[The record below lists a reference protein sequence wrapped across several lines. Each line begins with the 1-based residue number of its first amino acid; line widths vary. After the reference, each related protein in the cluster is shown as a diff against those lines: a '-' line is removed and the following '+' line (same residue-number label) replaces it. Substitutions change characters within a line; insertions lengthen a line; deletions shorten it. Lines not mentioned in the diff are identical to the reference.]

1 MKSKHF
7 VKITIHC
14 QSAEEMQKAKE
25 AVLYHLETLNPE
37 FQAVNNTLTVSVPPL
52 DPQIKPMALIESM
65 SKKVCEHSDVYFRT
79 NKKTGKVY
87 TGKLCNPSTKEP
99 SAAQTAAKAR
109 FAKVSAAVRTIL
121 AGTSEQ
127 KTALEAEYNAQNK
140 IGSLFGY
147 AMKKLNDQY
156 DQNGDPIG
164 G

>member
-1 MKSKHF
+1 M
-7 VKITIHC
+7 
-14 QSAEEMQKAKE
+14 AK
-25 AVLYHLETLNPE
+25 
-37 FQAVNNTLTVSVPPL
+37 
-52 DPQIKPMALIESM
+52 IKPMALIESM

-79 NKKTGKVY
+79 NKR

-127 KTALEAEYNAQNK
+127 KTALVAEYNAQNK

-147 AMKKLNDQY
+147 AMKKLNGNY